1 MGSDD
6 QQENQ
11 MDTDVVQVTSL
22 PLEEISEMNSV
33 ASLSWTQIFGLRKI
47 KIPPQTLT
55 FSLSKLPTI
64 KN

>member
-22 PLEEISEMNSV
+22 PLEETSEMSSV
-33 ASLSWTQIFGLRKI
+33 ASLSWTQSFGLRKI
-47 KIPPQTLT
+47 EIPQTLT
-55 FSLSKLPTI
+55 FSLPKLPTI

>member
-22 PLEEISEMNSV
+22 PLEETSEMSSV
-33 ASLSWTQIFGLRKI
+33 ASLS
-47 KIPPQTLT
+47 
-55 FSLSKLPTI
+55 
-64 KN
+64 